1 MGENM
6 DRNQKEEGKNNQ
18 ESNQLTL
25 KSVYD
30 FFYKCDREKDC
41 VFYTDEYEK
50 LPPNIKNAR
59 KTQRYFLDTHFGEY
73 LVQQG
78 KTGASQYMLGEHLG
92 ITSTSY
98 TDTRSDIMHGKS
110 KSCCGGQGQKIRNKL
125 KNMIVSEYEKDQGY
139 SKTVADI
146 EKANAVLLLNWNL
159 DVNDVKRKLSIFITL
174 KPQNLR

>member
-1 MGENM
+1 MGKTGSKYGEKGEFKKKMGENM

-78 KTGASQYMLGEHLG
+78 KQE
-92 ITSTSY
+92 
-98 TDTRSDIMHGKS
+98 
-110 KSCCGGQGQKIRNKL
+110 
-125 KNMIVSEYEKDQGY
+125 
-139 SKTVADI
+139 
-146 EKANAVLLLNWNL
+146 LLNTCWE
-159 DVNDVKRKLSIFITL
+159 SIWA
-174 KPQNLR
+174 